1 MLDALSIV
9 VTHYRSPDVLKV
21 CLAHLMQFAPGASI
35 IVVNSGADDT
45 LKMLEQLYPE
55 VKGLEV
61 PGYSYGAVVNAGFKL
76 CKTPYILQMNADV
89 YLRETTLTDLL
100 NVLKQKGVGV
110 VGPRCFNKRGRLQ
123 QQGILYRRYYHLLR
137 LTRAHALPVTWL
149 SGCCQMFKREL
160 LNELGGFDSTYRFYN
175 EDLDWCTRV
184 RRAGQRCELVRTNVT
199 HLGGSATPSDAKF
212 IVEGYRG
219 GMVFAR
225 RYRRRWFQRLQ
236 RTFVMLEA
244 RAKANSK
251 NQVVREAYRQIS
263 AMFKREAYS
272 ESPFGATLNEANPSF
287 LEAIGLE
294 PEKLKAVTE
303 AS

>member
-45 LKMLEQLYPE
+45 LKMVQLMYPE

-61 PGYSYGAVVNAGFKL
+61 PGHSYGAVVNAGFKR
-76 CKTPYILQMNADV
+76 CETPYILQMNADV
-89 YLRETTLTDLL
+89 YLRETTLADLL
-100 NVLKQKGVGV
+100 KVLEQKGIGV

-123 QQGILYRRYYHLLR
+123 QQGILYRRYYSLLR
-137 LTRAHALPVTWL
+137 LTRATALPVSWL

-184 RRAGQRCELVRTNVT
+184 RRAGWRCELVSTDVT

-225 RYRRRWFQRLQ
+225 RYRPGWFQRLQ
-236 RTFVMLEA
+236 RTFVMTEA
-244 RAKANSK
+244 RVKATSK
-251 NQVVREAYRQIS
+251 DAVVREAYRQIL
-263 AMFKREAYS
+263 AMFEREAYN
-272 ESPFGATLNEANPSF
+272 ESPFGATLNEANPKF
-287 LEAIGLE
+287 LKAIGLE
-294 PEKLKAVTE
+294 SEKPAKRVKA
-303 AS
+303 S